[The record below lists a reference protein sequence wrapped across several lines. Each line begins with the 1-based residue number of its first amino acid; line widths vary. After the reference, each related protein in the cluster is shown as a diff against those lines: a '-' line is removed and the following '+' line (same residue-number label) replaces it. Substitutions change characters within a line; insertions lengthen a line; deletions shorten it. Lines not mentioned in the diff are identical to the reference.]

1 MPFVEQL
8 FDEPLQRL
16 SAVESWLLG
25 NEDSTARRGVLL
37 IPRILGCDEWEA
49 IAAPRQAAAWSAA
62 SEDTRDRGAPLR
74 PVGEPLDVLREG
86 IDYHAPDPNRP
97 QEARPKRPPQPS
109 ITR

>member
-1 MPFVEQL
+1 MSRRVPTATTL
-8 FDEPLQRL
+8 KRL
-16 SAVESWLLG
+16 AAVESSLLG
-25 NEDSTARRGVLL
+25 NEDCGSRLGVLL

-49 IAAPRQAAAWSAA
+49 IAVRTQAAAWSAA

-86 IDYHAPDPNRP
+86 IDYHTPDPSRP
-97 QEARPKRPPQPS
+97 QEARPKRPPLPS